1 MRSDFA
7 GVRRIESVSPSKLC
21 LTVSALAL
29 ALAAPTAALAQD
41 TTPAPQDDEATQVDE
56 IVVTG
61 LRRGLA
67 DSISIKRNET
77 SIVEAV
83 SAEDIGKLPDVSI
96 AESIARLPGLAA
108 QRVNGRAQVI
118 SIRGLAPDFTTT
130 LLNGRQAGEAGDRCG
145 EGVVGKL
152 ADILGRDRLDD
163 RGLVALDADRIG
175 QTAPQAGDHDLLDLG
190 RVRFLGGRRILR
202 PGDAGRD
209 EGQRERRHG
218 KAKL

>member
-41 TTPAPQDDEATQVDE
+41 PTPAPQDDEATQVDE

-96 AESIARLPGLAA
+96 A
-108 QRVNGRAQVI
+108 
-118 SIRGLAPDFTTT
+118 
-130 LLNGRQAGEAGDRCG
+130 
-145 EGVVGKL
+145 
-152 ADILGRDRLDD
+152 
-163 RGLVALDADRIG
+163 
-175 QTAPQAGDHDLLDLG
+175 
-190 RVRFLGGRRILR
+190 
-202 PGDAGRD
+202 
-209 EGQRERRHG
+209 
-218 KAKL
+218 

>member
-1 MRSDFA
+1 MRSAFA
-7 GVRRIESVSPSKLC
+7 GCSSIRSSQGRRRLRV
-21 LTVSALAL
+21 TASALAL
-29 ALAAPTAALAQD
+29 ASVLPTVAVAQTQTPPSGADTAPT
-41 TTPAPQDDEATQVDE
+41 EVEE

-67 DSISIKRNET
+67 DSISIKRRET

-130 LLNGRQAGEAGDRCG
+130 LLNGRQQASSGDNRAV
-145 EGVVGKL
+145 EFDQYPSELLSGVL
-152 ADILGRDRLDD
+152 
-163 RGLVALDADRIG
+163 
-175 QTAPQAGDHDLLDLG
+175 
-190 RVRFLGGRRILR
+190 
-202 PGDAGRD
+202 
-209 EGQRERRHG
+209 
-218 KAKL
+218 